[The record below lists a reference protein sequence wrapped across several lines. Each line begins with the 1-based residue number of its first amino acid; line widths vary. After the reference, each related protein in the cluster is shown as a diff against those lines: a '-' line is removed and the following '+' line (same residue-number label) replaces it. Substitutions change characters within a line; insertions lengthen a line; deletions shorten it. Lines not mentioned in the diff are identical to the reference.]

1 MPEWIVHLYTGEKF
15 YGISRR
21 VYSEVNEFV
30 DYHPL
35 GHDVSR
41 VIVEGHRVPEAL
53 LYLAL
58 AAYENWGCKR
68 VKSILHHNLLD
79 YCKT

>member
-15 YGISRR
+15 CGISRR

-35 GHDVSR
+35 GHDVNR
-41 VIVEGHRVPEAL
+41 VIVEG
-53 LYLAL
+53 
-58 AAYENWGCKR
+58 
-68 VKSILHHNLLD
+68 
-79 YCKT
+79 